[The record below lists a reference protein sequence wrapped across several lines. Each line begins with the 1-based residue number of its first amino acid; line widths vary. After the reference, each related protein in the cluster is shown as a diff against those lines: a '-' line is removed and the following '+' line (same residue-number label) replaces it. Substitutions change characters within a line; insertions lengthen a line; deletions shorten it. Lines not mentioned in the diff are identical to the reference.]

1 MPTVGGRPIPRHP
14 ARRLTIMLTSRDHA
28 RHVSLM
34 VKLLQ
39 RARRAGLSGGT
50 ALRAQEG
57 FGISGRVHRRH
68 LLSEDA
74 PLTLVFVD
82 DPGRIESFLGDV
94 EGLLEDVVFV
104 SSDVDVID
112 S

>member
-1 MPTVGGRPIPRHP
+1 MPIGERPIARHR
-14 ARRLTIMLTSRDHA
+14 ACRLTIMLTSRDHA

-39 RARRAGLSGGT
+39 TARRAGLSGGT
-50 ALRAQEG
+50 VLRAHEG
-57 FGISGRVHRRH
+57 FGASGRVHRRH

-74 PLTLVFVD
+74 PLTLVIVD
-82 DPGRIESFLGDV
+82 GPERIESFLDDV
-94 EGLLEDVVFV
+94 EHLLEDVVLV
-104 SSDVDVID
+104 TSDVDVVD